1 MIGSPTEQ
9 MLCSLVSSIVSCGM
23 APAAATTV
31 CDTLDDGELQRAW
44 QGADAGGTVPA
55 APILRTQLT
64 ISRNTGSD
72 FQDRQVYL
80 FVDDEP
86 WGKVKYGR
94 PMTREIEPGHHRIR
108 AFNTLFS
115 HTIEIDAVPGEHVR
129 LQCSNAMPTAGW
141 LMMIFLHVT
150 ALRVRLERE

>member
-1 MIGSPTEQ
+1 
-9 MLCSLVSSIVSCGM
+9 M
-23 APAAATTV
+23 ARAVTTADPIETTV
-31 CDTLDDGELQRAW
+31 GQADTLDVADLERAW
-44 QGADAGGTVPA
+44 HGA
-55 APILRTQLT
+55 APADPVPVSHLRRAQLT
-64 ISRNTGSD
+64 ISRNSGND

-80 FVDDEP
+80 FVDDEA

-94 PMTREIEPGHHRIR
+94 PMTREIEPGRHRVR

-129 LQCSNAMPTAGW
+129 LRCSNAMPTAGW
-141 LMMIFLHVT
+141 LMMIFLHVS

>member
-1 MIGSPTEQ
+1 
-9 MLCSLVSSIVSCGM
+9 M
-23 APAAATTV
+23 APAVTTIPT
-31 CDTLDDGELQRAW
+31 DTLDVGELRRAW
-44 QGADAGGTVPA
+44 HGA
-55 APILRTQLT
+55 APADPVPVTHLRRAQLT
-64 ISRNTGSD
+64 ISRNSPHD

-94 PMTREIEPGHHRIR
+94 PVTREIEPGHHRIR

-115 HTIEIDAVPGEHVR
+115 HTIEVEAVPGEHVR
-129 LQCSNAMPTAGW
+129 LRCSNAMPTAGW

-150 ALRVRLERE
+150 ALKVRLERE

>member
-1 MIGSPTEQ
+1 
-9 MLCSLVSSIVSCGM
+9 M
-23 APAAATTV
+23 APVTATTV
-31 CDTLDDGELQRAW
+31 RDTLDDGELQRAW
-44 QGADAGGTVPA
+44 QGDDAGGPAPA
-55 APILRTQLT
+55 AAILRTQLT
-64 ISRNTGSD
+64 IARNTGSD

-94 PMTREIEPGHHRIR
+94 PMTREIAPGHHRVR

-141 LMMIFLHVT
+141 LMMIFLNVT

>member
-1 MIGSPTEQ
+1 
-9 MLCSLVSSIVSCGM
+9 M
-23 APAAATTV
+23 APAVTTTLDV
-31 CDTLDDGELQRAW
+31 DTLDVAELQRAW
-44 QGADAGGTVPA
+44 QGAAPA
-55 APILRTQLT
+55 APITHLRRAQLT
-64 ISRNTGSD
+64 ISRNSSND

-80 FVDDEP
+80 FVDEEP

-94 PMTREIEPGHHRIR
+94 PVTREIEPGHHRIR

-129 LQCSNAMPTAGW
+129 LRCSNAMPTAGW

>member
-1 MIGSPTEQ
+1 
-9 MLCSLVSSIVSCGM
+9 M
-23 APAAATTV
+23 APAVTTTVIDDVLDVAELERAWHGADPGNHPATTSV
-31 CDTLDDGELQRAW
+31 NGTL
-44 QGADAGGTVPA
+44 
-55 APILRTQLT
+55 LT
-64 ISRNTGSD
+64 INRNSGGD
-72 FQDRQVYL
+72 FQDRQVFL

-94 PMTREIEPGHHRIR
+94 PMTREIAPGHHRVR

-129 LQCSNAMPTAGW
+129 LRCTNGMPTAGW

-150 ALRVRLERE
+150 ALCVRLERE

>member
-1 MIGSPTEQ
+1 
-9 MLCSLVSSIVSCGM
+9 M
-23 APAAATTV
+23 APAVTTTV
-31 CDTLDDGELQRAW
+31 DVETLDVDQLLRAW
-44 QGADAGGTVPA
+44 QGAAPADPVPVHH
-55 APILRTQLT
+55 LRRAQLT
-64 ISRNTGSD
+64 ISRNSSND

-80 FVDDEP
+80 FVDEEP

-94 PMTREIEPGHHRIR
+94 PVTREIEPGHHRIR

-129 LQCSNAMPTAGW
+129 LRCSNAMPTAGW

>member
-1 MIGSPTEQ
+1 
-9 MLCSLVSSIVSCGM
+9 M

-31 CDTLDDGELQRAW
+31 RDTLDDGEWQRAW
-44 QGADAGGTVPA
+44 EGADADGPAPA
-55 APILRTQLT
+55 APIHRAQLT

-94 PMTREIEPGHHRIR
+94 PVTRAQVRTVRTVPNVPMCLAPQEPY
-108 AFNTLFS
+108 APY
-115 HTIEIDAVPGEHVR
+115 AP
-129 LQCSNAMPTAGW
+129 
-141 LMMIFLHVT
+141 
-150 ALRVRLERE
+150 

>member
-1 MIGSPTEQ
+1 
-9 MLCSLVSSIVSCGM
+9 M
-23 APAAATTV
+23 APAVTSTGLV
-31 CDTLDDGELQRAW
+31 DTLDVAELQRAW
-44 QGADAGGTVPA
+44 HGA
-55 APILRTQLT
+55 APSDPVEVTHLRRAQLT
-64 ISRNTGSD
+64 ISRNSNSD

-80 FVDDEP
+80 FVDDEA

-94 PMTREIEPGHHRIR
+94 PVTREIEPGRHRIR

-115 HTIEIDAVPGEHVR
+115 HTIEIDAGPGEHVR
-129 LQCSNAMPTAGW
+129 LRCSNAMPTAGW

>member
-1 MIGSPTEQ
+1 
-9 MLCSLVSSIVSCGM
+9 M
-23 APAAATTV
+23 APAVTTV
-31 CDTLDDGELQRAW
+31 PTDTLDVGELRRAW
-44 QGADAGGTVPA
+44 HGA
-55 APILRTQLT
+55 APADPVPVTHLRRAQLT
-64 ISRNTGSD
+64 ISRNSPHD

-94 PMTREIEPGHHRIR
+94 PVTREIEPGHHRIR

-115 HTIEIDAVPGEHVR
+115 HTIEVEAVPGEHVR
-129 LQCSNAMPTAGW
+129 LRCSNAMPTAGW

-150 ALRVRLERE
+150 ALKVRLERE

>member
-1 MIGSPTEQ
+1 
-9 MLCSLVSSIVSCGM
+9 M
-23 APAAATTV
+23 AGQAGTTV
-31 CDTLDDGELQRAW
+31 DLDVLDVAELQRAW
-44 QGADAGGTVPA
+44 RGDTPSDPA
-55 APILRTQLT
+55 AITPLRRAQLT
-64 ISRNTGSD
+64 ISRNSNSD

-80 FVDDEP
+80 FVDDEA

-94 PMTREIEPGHHRIR
+94 PVTREIEPGRHRVR

-129 LQCSNAMPTAGW
+129 LRCSNAMPTAGW

>member
-1 MIGSPTEQ
+1 
-9 MLCSLVSSIVSCGM
+9 M
-23 APAAATTV
+23 APAVTTTLDV
-31 CDTLDDGELQRAW
+31 DSRVDGVDTLDVAELHRAW
-44 QGADAGGTVPA
+44 HGPA
-55 APILRTQLT
+55 AADPIPVHHVSRAQLT
-64 ISRNTGSD
+64 ISRHSSND

-94 PMTREIEPGHHRIR
+94 PMTREIEPGRHRIR

-129 LQCSNAMPTAGW
+129 LRCSNAMPTAGW

-150 ALRVRLERE
+150 ALKVRLERE

>member
-1 MIGSPTEQ
+1 MSPVVTD
-9 MLCSLVSSIVSCGM
+9 IVK
-23 APAAATTV
+23 
-31 CDTLDDGELQRAW
+31 DTLDVAELERAW
-44 QGADAGGTVPA
+44 HGPSSGDGRA
-55 APILRTQLT
+55 AAKVNNAQLT
-64 ISRNTGSD
+64 ITRNGAQD

-86 WGKVKYGR
+86 WGKVKYG
-94 PMTREIEPGHHRIR
+94 TAVSREIAPGRHRVR
-108 AFNTLFS
+108 AFNTLLS

-129 LQCSNAMPTAGW
+129 LRCTNGMPTVGF

>member
-1 MIGSPTEQ
+1 
-9 MLCSLVSSIVSCGM
+9 M
-23 APAAATTV
+23 APVAIDV
-31 CDTLDDGELQRAW
+31 LDDVLDVEVLNRAW
-44 QGADAGGTVPA
+44 HGA
-55 APILRTQLT
+55 APGNHPSVTEINRAQLT
-64 ISRNTGSD
+64 VVRNSTSD

-80 FVDDEP
+80 FVDDQP

-94 PMTREIEPGHHRIR
+94 PLTREIEPGRHRIR

-129 LQCSNAMPTAGW
+129 LRCSNAMPTAGW

-150 ALRVRLERE
+150 ALKVRLERE

>member
-1 MIGSPTEQ
+1 MPPVLITAVADEV
-9 MLCSLVSSIVSCGM
+9 LDV
-23 APAAATTV
+23 AA
-31 CDTLDDGELQRAW
+31 LERAW
-44 QGADAGGTVPA
+44 HGA
-55 APILRTQLT
+55 APVHDSGARLSRAQLT
-64 ISRNTGSD
+64 ITRNTSGD

-94 PMTREIEPGHHRIR
+94 PVTREIEPGRHRIR

-129 LQCSNAMPTAGW
+129 LRCANAMPTAGW

-150 ALRVRLERE
+150 ALKVRLEREP

>member
-1 MIGSPTEQ
+1 
-9 MLCSLVSSIVSCGM
+9 M
-23 APAAATTV
+23 APAATTTV
-31 CDTLDDGELQRAW
+31 DVDTLDVAELHRAW
-44 QGADAGGTVPA
+44 HGA
-55 APILRTQLT
+55 APADPVAITHLRRAQLT
-64 ISRNTGSD
+64 ISRHGAGD

-94 PMTREIEPGHHRIR
+94 PVTREIEPGHHRIR

-129 LQCSNAMPTAGW
+129 LRCSNAMPTAGW

>member
-1 MIGSPTEQ
+1 MARRPVT
-9 MLCSLVSSIVSCGM
+9 IVEDH
-23 APAAATTV
+23 AAEIAV
-31 CDTLDDGELQRAW
+31 LERAW
-44 QGADAGGTVPA
+44 HGANPENQPSTTRVNRA
-55 APILRTQLT
+55 QLT
-64 ISRNTGSD
+64 ITRNSSSD

-94 PMTREIEPGHHRIR
+94 PVTCEIEPGRHRIR

-115 HTIEIDAVPGEHVR
+115 HTIEVDAVPGEHVR
-129 LQCSNAMPTAGW
+129 LRCSNAMPTAGW

-150 ALRVRLERE
+150 ALTVRLERE

>member
-1 MIGSPTEQ
+1 
-9 MLCSLVSSIVSCGM
+9 M
-23 APAAATTV
+23 AMARPAVTAVVDPAADLAVLERAWHGANLDEQPSATTAH
-31 CDTLDDGELQRAW
+31 RA
-44 QGADAGGTVPA
+44 
-55 APILRTQLT
+55 QLT
-64 ISRNTGSD
+64 ITRNSAND

-94 PMTREIEPGHHRIR
+94 PVTREIEPGRHRIR

-115 HTIEIDAVPGEHVR
+115 HTIEVDAVPGEHVR
-129 LQCSNAMPTAGW
+129 LRCSNAMPTAGW

-150 ALRVRLERE
+150 ALTVKLERE

>member
-1 MIGSPTEQ
+1 
-9 MLCSLVSSIVSCGM
+9 M
-23 APAAATTV
+23 ATAVTTV
-31 CDTLDDGELQRAW
+31 QSDTLDVAELHRAW
-44 QGADAGGTVPA
+44 HGA
-55 APILRTQLT
+55 APDDPAPASVTHLRRAQLT
-64 ISRNTGSD
+64 IARNSPND

-115 HTIEIDAVPGEHVR
+115 HTIEVDAVPGEHVR
-129 LQCSNAMPTAGW
+129 LRCSNAMPTAGW

-150 ALRVRLERE
+150 ALKVRLERE

>member
-1 MIGSPTEQ
+1 
-9 MLCSLVSSIVSCGM
+9 M
-23 APAAATTV
+23 APAAATAV
-31 CDTLDDGELQRAW
+31 LDTLDVAELQRAW
-44 QGADAGGTVPA
+44 HATGDGDTASTTRVHRA
-55 APILRTQLT
+55 QLT
-64 ISRNTGSD
+64 ILRNSSAD

-94 PMTREIEPGHHRIR
+94 PVTREIEPGHHRVR

-115 HTIEIDAVPGEHVR
+115 HTIEIDAVPGEQVR

-150 ALRVRLERE
+150 ALRVRLEREP

>member
-1 MIGSPTEQ
+1 
-9 MLCSLVSSIVSCGM
+9 M
-23 APAAATTV
+23 APAVTTTV
-31 CDTLDDGELQRAW
+31 IDDLLDRAEFERAW
-44 QGADAGGTVPA
+44 HGA
-55 APILRTQLT
+55 APGDHPAPTLVNGTLLT
-64 ISRNTGSD
+64 ITRNSGSD
-72 FQDRQVYL
+72 FQDRQVFL

-94 PMTREIEPGHHRIR
+94 PMTREIPPGHHKVR

-129 LQCSNAMPTAGW
+129 LRCTNGMPTAGW

-150 ALRVRLERE
+150 ALCVRLERE